1 MNKKY
6 NKKFTK
12 SMIDSIDFAIKSFKE
27 IFSSKLSKICSLIV
41 AILIFIFGNFSDIVF
56 MLLGMFTAYVMYKH
70 YINKFINN
78 YQFSSEKKE
87 EVVIENEEVIEEV
100 FNFDLIN
107 SNVTREDDTYKISL
121 KDVVSLTGQNIE
133 EINIILNY
141 EKVYATINAFDEKQN
156 FIFRTVKAL
165 DKGAT
170 LDTNFLIELIN
181 ENC

>member
-1 MNKKY
+1 MKNY

-41 AILIFIFGNFSDIVF
+41 AILIFIFGNFLDIVF

-107 SNVTREDDTYKISL
+107 SNDTRKKI
-121 KDVVSLTGQNIE
+121 
-133 EINIILNY
+133 
-141 EKVYATINAFDEKQN
+141 
-156 FIFRTVKAL
+156 
-165 DKGAT
+165 
-170 LDTNFLIELIN
+170 LIMIT
-181 ENC
+181 